1 MVLHLYR
8 IEMSQ
13 KIIDKLRKDAWEIFV
28 TGLQAVDPI
37 IAVKRTL
44 RLSDSMLDVS
54 GRKYNLNLY
63 DRILVL
69 GAGKAGASM
78 SRAVEEVLGDII
90 TFGHVN
96 VKYEHFDEVNK
107 ITLHEGGHPTPDKL
121 GFDGA
126 KIIYD
131 ALRDTN
137 EKDLVIF
144 LLSGGGSSLLPLPA
158 GEISLAEKQQTTNLL
173 LSCGATIQEINTI
186 RKHISLLKGGLLAE
200 VSYPATLVTLI
211 ISDVI
216 GDPLDTIASGPT
228 VPDPTTFKDCITVLK
243 KYNILTKIPETV
255 LAHINKGVDGVIS
268 DTPKSGE
275 KVFDNVQNVII
286 ASNLEAFKASK
297 KKTVELG
304 YNPLILSTMI
314 EGETRDVAKVHAAI
328 AKEVL
333 KSDNPIKRPACIL
346 SGGETTVTINGKG
359 LGGRNQEFVLAS
371 AIEISELDNVV
382 VFSGAT
388 DGTDGPT
395 NCAGAVTDGLTVKK
409 AVDLGMNP
417 LEYLMNNDSYHFFLN
432 MGDLIT
438 TGPTNTNVMDIRII
452 LVV

>member
-1 MVLHLYR
+1 
-8 IEMSQ
+8 MSQ
-13 KIIDKLRKDAWEIFV
+13 KIINKLREDAWEIFAA
-28 TGLQAVDPI
+28 GLRAVDPI
-37 IAVKRTL
+37 FAVKRTL
-44 RLSDSMLDVS
+44 GFSDSILEVS
-54 GRKYNLNLY
+54 GRKYDLNLY

-78 SRAVEEVLGDII
+78 SRAVEEVVGDII

-96 VKYEHFDEVNK
+96 VKYDHFDKVNK
-107 ITLHEGGHPTPDKL
+107 IALHEAGHPTPDEAGL
-121 GFDGA
+121 SGA

-131 ALRDTN
+131 TLRGTT
-137 EKDLVIF
+137 EKDLIIF

-158 GEISLAEKQQTTNLL
+158 GGISLAEKQRTTNIL
-173 LSCGATIQEINTI
+173 LSCGATIQEINTV
-186 RKHISLLKGGLLAE
+186 RKHISQLKGGQFAE

-228 VPDPTTFKDCITVLK
+228 VPDPTTFKDCIAILK
-243 KYNILTKIPETV
+243 KYNILERIPEAV
-255 LAHINKGVDGVIS
+255 LVHINKGVDGVIS
-268 DTPKSGE
+268 DTPKSGG
-275 KVFDNVQNVII
+275 KVFDKVQNVII
-286 ASNLEAFKASK
+286 ASNMEAFKASK
-297 KKTVELG
+297 EKTVDLG
-304 YNPLILSTMI
+304 YHPIILSTMI
-314 EGETRDVAKVHAAI
+314 EGETREVAKVHVAI
-328 AKEVL
+328 AKEIL
-333 KSDNPIKRPACIL
+333 KSNNPIKRPACIL
-346 SGGETTVTINGKG
+346 SGGETTVTINGNG

-395 NCAGAVTDGLTVKK
+395 NHAGAVADGFTAKK
-409 AVDLGMNP
+409 AVDLGMNS
-417 LEYLMNNDSYHFFLN
+417 LEYLMNNDSYHFFSN
-432 MGDLIT
+432 IGDLIT